1 MPMHRKRL
9 RDLSARRLFRRFEH
23 MLRWRPLQLHRWAG
37 WWSVRARGRGS
48 RPHLVLRVWL
58 RPCRREQETT
68 TTTTCRFYIQPC
80 LNDSIMDGDCW
91 ERVCDPLETHPG
103 CVSRGE
109 CYPKNRCLPAQ
120 PVLRQRA
127 TTRWRSSPSPRRRGA
142 SHLVTPLFT
151 GCLAALRFGPQ
162 STSCRQ
168 RIACNRL
175 VLPAA
180 PCRRRRTLH
189 IRTAP
194 HTPK

>member
-1 MPMHRKRL
+1 MHRKRL

-80 LNDSIMDGDCW
+80 LNGSIMDGDCW

-127 TTRWRSSPSPRRRGA
+127 TTRWRSSPSPRQRGA
-142 SHLVTPLFT
+142 SSRHLSRD
-151 GCLAALRFGPQ
+151 A
-162 STSCRQ
+162 
-168 RIACNRL
+168 
-175 VLPAA
+175 
-180 PCRRRRTLH
+180 
-189 IRTAP
+189 
-194 HTPK
+194 